1 MMGRIPYDHYYYHGS
16 FYTVYVDCVDSIH
29 VRSQWHV
36 AIRIH
41 GTESISLGMLFFSRT
56 PSKVKVQSAVR
67 KHVREW
73 LKQLDSDMK
82 RNFYVSGDTKYDRN

>member
-1 MMGRIPYDHYYYHGS
+1 
-16 FYTVYVDCVDSIH
+16 
-29 VRSQWHV
+29 
-36 AIRIH
+36 
-41 GTESISLGMLFFSRT
+41 MLFFSRT

-67 KHVREW
+67 KRVREW